1 MTAEYG
7 KREHPRFYYAFMGAL
22 LAPVILIF
30 ASIAYDVL
38 FNGGALLVV
47 NLFGLG
53 LYVALAFGCGVGYNR
68 RGINPAARSPLD
80 DTDR

>member
-1 MTAEYG
+1 MAEYG
-7 KREHPRFYYAFMGAL
+7 KREHPTFYYAFMGAI

-30 ASIAYDVL
+30 ASIVYDIL
-38 FNGGALLVV
+38 FNGGAFFVV

-53 LYVALAFGCGVGYNR
+53 LYVVLVFGCGVRYNR
-68 RGINPAARSPLD
+68 RGINPAARGPLD